1 MRQERAVAEGKAI
14 PSRVPARMD
23 RLPWT
28 RFHWMIIVGLG
39 VSWILDGL
47 EIQLVSL
54 VGNVLKE
61 PSTLHLTT
69 SQVGLLASIYL
80 AGEVVGALIFGRL
93 TDKWGRRSLFIIT
106 LVVYLVASGLAG
118 LSWNFWSIPLCRF

>member
-1 MRQERAVAEGKAI
+1 MSSEHALEEGRAI
-14 PSRVPARMD
+14 PSLVPARMD

-28 RFHWMIIVGLG
+28 RFHWMIVVGLG

-61 PSTLHLTT
+61 GATLGLSTA
-69 SQVGLLASIYL
+69 QVGLLASIYL
-80 AGEVVGALIFGRL
+80 AGEVVGALFFGRM
-93 TDKWGRRSLFIIT
+93 TDKFGRKNLFLLT
-106 LVVYLVASGLAG
+106 LVVYLVASGAAG
-118 LSWNFWSIPLCRF
+118 